1 MTAIAIDGPAGA
13 GKSTIAKQL
22 AKDLGYIYVDTGA
35 LYRAVGYY
43 MDKQGVDLGAED
55 QVVPRLG
62 ELTAELKYIDG
73 EQRVLVN
80 GEDVTQKIRTPK
92 MSMAASKVSAL
103 PAVRDFLFE
112 LQRKIARENDVIM
125 DGRDIGTV
133 VLPDAQVKIYLTAS
147 PQERARRRHAELLQK
162 GEKASFEEVLA
173 DIVERDYNDSH
184 RAVAPLRQAQDAI
197 LVDTTHLDLEKSVER
212 IHQLIKERQSH
223 VDRP

>member
-184 RAVAPLRQAQDAI
+184 RAVASLRQAQDAI

-223 VDRP
+223 VDRL

>member
-80 GEDVTQKIRTPK
+80 GEDVTQKIPHPQNVHGGLQGVC
-92 MSMAASKVSAL
+92 AARSAG
-103 PAVRDFLFE
+103 F
-112 LQRKIARENDVIM
+112 
-125 DGRDIGTV
+125 
-133 VLPDAQVKIYLTAS
+133 
-147 PQERARRRHAELLQK
+147 
-162 GEKASFEEVLA
+162 
-173 DIVERDYNDSH
+173 
-184 RAVAPLRQAQDAI
+184 PL
-197 LVDTTHLDLEKSVER
+197 
-212 IHQLIKERQSH
+212 
-223 VDRP
+223 

>member
-43 MDKQGVDLGAED
+43 LDKQGVDLGAED

-223 VDRP
+223 VDRL

>member
-1 MTAIAIDGPAGA
+1 M
-13 GKSTIAKQL
+13 
-22 AKDLGYIYVDTGA
+22 
-35 LYRAVGYY
+35 
-43 MDKQGVDLGAED
+43 
-55 QVVPRLG
+55 
-62 ELTAELKYIDG
+62 
-73 EQRVLVN
+73 LVN

-223 VDRP
+223 VDRL

>member
-22 AKDLGYIYVDTGA
+22 TKDLGYIYVDTGA

-197 LVDTTHLDLEKSVER
+197 LMDTTHLDLEKSVER

-223 VDRP
+223 VDRL

>member
-55 QVVPRLG
+55 LVVPRLG

-112 LQRKIARENDVIM
+112 LQRKIARENDVNM

-223 VDRP
+223 VDRL

>member
-223 VDRP
+223 VARL